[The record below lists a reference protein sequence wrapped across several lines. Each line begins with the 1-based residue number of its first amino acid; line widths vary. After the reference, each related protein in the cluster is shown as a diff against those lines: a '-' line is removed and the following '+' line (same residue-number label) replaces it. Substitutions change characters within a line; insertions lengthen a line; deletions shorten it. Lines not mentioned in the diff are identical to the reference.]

1 MPVRD
6 IVSDSFRYP
15 LYTGL
20 ELNPVDISE
29 SGEVYIL
36 SAQRNLSY
44 KELMEQEARNIA
56 FATIRHLSTTPT
68 EHGRHSFSPR
78 ISGPVE
84 FLGKLQSM
92 WKLERPQLAI
102 MLGLDPSND
111 NEIRDLLRG
120 ISEFKGRDLN
130 DRFVYLFE
138 IRMFLDGLLE
148 DLQAENEWLREPHS
162 MLEDRS
168 PMDLLLEGSM
178 RNLIVVSEYV
188 QMACGL

>member
-1 MPVRD
+1 MLVRD
-6 IVSDSFRYP
+6 IIPDSFRSP
-15 LYTGL
+15 LNSGL
-20 ELNPVDISE
+20 PLNPVNISE
-29 SGEVYIL
+29 SEGVYTL
-36 SAQRNLSY
+36 SAQGNLSY
-44 KELMEQEARNIA
+44 KELMEQEAHNSEY
-56 FATIRHLSTTPT
+56 ATIQRLSRTPTPHSRHTLST
-68 EHGRHSFSPR
+68 R
-78 ISGPVE
+78 ISGPVQ
-84 FLGKLQSM
+84 FLCKLQSM
-92 WKLERPQLAI
+92 WQLERSQLAI

-111 NEIRDLLRG
+111 NQIRDLLRG
-120 ISEFKGRDLN
+120 ISAFKGRDLN

-162 MLEDRS
+162 MLENRS